1 MVKILHDLKFVLSG
15 LVITLTIFSCQMPRV
30 VQRSSKEKPEWIYG
44 IQSGSI
50 IVKGIGDTHEKA
62 QEDAMRKVREKIV
75 SSVAVNIFSE
85 TNMQISEQIINE
97 MSRYAQSTDVSTKI
111 VTDFFNSLRGIS
123 ISKVSEYYWEKKK
136 YPDGTFKI
144 HYHLIY
150 PFPNSELEKL
160 INEWEK
166 TDRAFTDEL
175 NAIENELSETEDI
188 FAISSIKRKA
198 EALSNI
204 FTGTRKTKAK
214 IIAENATNYLE
225 DIRFEV
231 LTNERGHLI
240 LALIS
245 QNKVLKINQ
254 DFRFESNCATLIKKQ
269 ILKDQKQLEI
279 FYDVDYCKNNENEF
293 IYIAQTI
300 LNKTISIK
308 LNIPDDENTIR
319 LFVNEPLRVRQWTDL
334 FQKFSEWF
342 IPLRVIS
349 KNSFTIKKIEL
360 VVLRD
365 SKISLRKLFGADKKQ
380 QYLIFEQDVF
390 IEGKGDHTIS
400 FRVAEYQDPF
410 FGLFKSI
417 VDETSL
423 FFVSGK
429 IYYIPNNEQN
439 IKTLELENLRLIRI
453 N

>member
-50 IVKGIGDTHEKA
+50 IVEGIGDTHEKA

-136 YPDGTFKI
+136 YPYGTFKI

-365 SKISLRKLFGADKKQ
+365 SKISLRKFVGADKKQ
-380 QYLIFEQDVF
+380 QYLIFEEDVL
-390 IEGKGDHTIS
+390 IEGKGDQTIS

-410 FGLFKSI
+410 FGLFKSL
-417 VDETSL
+417 VDETSM

-429 IYYIPNNEQN
+429 IYYIPQNEQN
-439 IKTLELENLRLIRI
+439 VKTFEFENLRLIRI

>member
-50 IVKGIGDTHEKA
+50 IVEGIGDTHEKA

-97 MSRYAQSTDVSTKI
+97 MSRYAQSTDVSTRI

-136 YPDGTFKI
+136 YANGKFKI

-166 TDRAFTDEL
+166 TDQAFTNEL
-175 NAIENELSETEDI
+175 NAIENELLETDDI
-188 FAISSIKRKA
+188 FAIASIERKA
-198 EALSNI
+198 EALSDI
-204 FTGTRKTKAK
+204 FIGTRKTRAK
-214 IIAENATNYLE
+214 IIAENARSYLE
-225 DIRFEV
+225 NLKFEV
-231 LTNERGHLI
+231 LNNERGYI
-240 LALIS
+240 LLNFIS

-254 DFRFESNCATLIKKQ
+254 EFRFESNCATLIKKQ
-269 ILKDQKQLEI
+269 FLKDQKQLEI
-279 FYDVDYCKNNENEF
+279 FYDVDYCKNDETEF
-293 IYIAQTI
+293 INIEQDI

-308 LNIPDDENTIR
+308 LSIPDDENTIKM
-319 LFVNEPLRVRQWTDL
+319 FVNEPLRVRQWSDL
-334 FQKFSEWF
+334 FQIYSDWF

-360 VVLRD
+360 TVSRD